1 MQLINE
7 ILESLK
13 RLEEKSH
20 EFKNDDSNKI
30 YSDADDI
37 SESIDLLLQTYTK
50 DYLTNL
56 SEKELVNSK
65 NEILKIEK
73 YFDDFK
79 GDY

>member
-7 ILESLK
+7 ILEALK

>member
-7 ILESLK
+7 ILEALK

-20 EFKNDDSNKI
+20 EFKSDDSNKI